1 MAIPICSVEVH
12 GLRPRMGHSFGVPIS
27 HWCMCRLSNLR
38 RKVPRRGLAAFGC
51 RCFSLLLLVLLT
63 PFTASGQIKEPKNV
77 LMVEDQASAPA
88 VEAVAGAFEAD
99 LTAKSADPLNFFR
112 ESLDTFLIPEEDYQ
126 AAVRKWYEKKY
137 SQRKLDLI
145 VTIGPASHDF
155 LMKEHS
161 QYFAAVPVVFLLD
174 IKPEG
179 NTATTEPGCAGVWME
194 FDPLATLDVAR
205 QLLPATKHVTVVA
218 GSGMFDQLFTKSV
231 KAKLQGYEGLDI
243 TYLTDLDLASLLRQV
258 GKLSSDTVILYL
270 TVTKDRDERHMFV
283 AYTLPLVSAAADVPV
298 FGLMDVMLG
307 REITAGRGIVGGRVT
322 DLTESA
328 PLAAEIAFRILKGE
342 RPERIPQ
349 VTVANRYVFDW
360 KLLQK
365 WGLDA
370 SRLPTGSVLLNREP
384 SVWLR
389 YKQVILA
396 ALAVILF
403 LVSMVVYLL
412 IERSKRIQVQRA
424 LEHDVAERE
433 KAEAALRDLGVR
445 LINAQEEE
453 RSRVAR
459 ELHDDFSQRLA
470 VLAINLKR
478 ATRGFATD
486 PEKAA
491 EQVSELCEQ
500 TSDIGAD
507 LHKMSRNLH
516 SSTLD
521 VLGLVEGM
529 RSLCKEFTEQQGLP
543 VEFLADGVPRTV
555 PSTIS
560 LCLFR
565 IVQEAL
571 SNVKKHSGARDAVV
585 ELQGSEKDIVLSI
598 ADGGVGFDQTDPSF
612 KAGLGLQSM
621 RERLRAVRGTIDV
634 DSGKGSG
641 TQIIVQV
648 PLS

>member
-1 MAIPICSVEVH
+1 
-12 GLRPRMGHSFGVPIS
+12 
-27 HWCMCRLSNLR
+27 
-38 RKVPRRGLAAFGC
+38 
-51 RCFSLLLLVLLT
+51 
-63 PFTASGQIKEPKNV
+63 
-77 LMVEDQASAPA
+77 
-88 VEAVAGAFEAD
+88 
-99 LTAKSADPLNFFR
+99 
-112 ESLDTFLIPEEDYQ
+112 
-126 AAVRKWYEKKY
+126 
-137 SQRKLDLI
+137 
-145 VTIGPASHDF
+145 
-155 LMKEHS
+155 MKEHS
-161 QYFAAVPVVFLLD
+161 QYFSGVPVVFLLD

-179 NTATTEPGCAGVWME
+179 DLPTTEPGFAGVWMD
-194 FDPLATLDVAR
+194 FDPVATLDVAR
-205 QLLPATKHVTVVA
+205 QLLPATKHVAVVA
-218 GSGMFDQLFTKSV
+218 GNGMFDQLFTKSV
-231 KAKLQGYEGLDI
+231 KTKLLGYQGVDI
-243 TYLTDLDLASLLRQV
+243 TYLTDLDIASLLGRV

-270 TVTKDRDERHMFV
+270 TVTKDRNERHMFV

-307 REITAGRGIVGGRVT
+307 KEIGAGRGLVGGRVT
-322 DLTESA
+322 DLADAA
-328 PLAAEIAFRILKGE
+328 PMAVEIASRILKGAQ
-342 RPERIPQ
+342 PAGIPP

-370 SRLPTGSVLLNREP
+370 SRLPPGSVILNRDP
-384 SVWLR
+384 GVWQR
-389 YKQVILA
+389 YKQLILT
-396 ALAVILF
+396 ALALIVF
-403 LVSMVVYLL
+403 LLGVVVYLL
-412 IERSKRIQVQRA
+412 IERAKRLRVQQA
-424 LEHDVAERE
+424 LEVTIAEKERS
-433 KAEAALRDLGVR
+433 AAALMELSSR
-445 LINAQEEE
+445 LIDAQEEE
-453 RSRVAR
+453 RSRIAR

-478 ATRGFATD
+478 ATRSFRTE

-529 RSLCKEFTEQQGLP
+529 RSLCKEFTEQHGLP
-543 VEFLADGVPRTV
+543 VEFVAEGVPRTV

-565 IVQEAL
+565 IAQESL
-571 SNVKKHSGARDAVV
+571 NNVKKHSGASDAVV
-585 ELQGSEKDIVLSI
+585 ELQGSDKDIVLSV
-598 ADGGVGFDQTDPSF
+598 ADAGVGFDQADPSF